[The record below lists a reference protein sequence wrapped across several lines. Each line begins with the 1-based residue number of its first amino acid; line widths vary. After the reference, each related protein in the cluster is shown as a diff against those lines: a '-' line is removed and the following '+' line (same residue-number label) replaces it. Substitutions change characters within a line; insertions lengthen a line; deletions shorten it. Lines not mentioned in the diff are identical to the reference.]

1 MSTATDGGGLIRA
14 SSQFRATAGSAEP
27 DVLAGSNPIV
37 LAGRQRLSARLAD
50 GREIIYF
57 DERPDPIRILID
69 PRDLPVVDPASQ
81 ARYDALRGEW
91 VGIAGHRQTRTYHPP
106 TEACPLCPSSPHNP
120 SEIPSPDYDVV
131 VFENRFPSFAG
142 VGPAARSTG
151 LFDPVA
157 GVGRCEVVC
166 FTADHTTTFSR
177 LSAHRVRTVIEAWA
191 DRTAALNAQD
201 GVEQVF
207 CFENRG
213 VEIGVTLAH
222 PHGQI
227 YGYPFVTPTTAAT
240 VASVAAHR
248 HRTGRNLFADIVAGE
263 LAAGTRV
270 VDTSTHWV
278 AFVPFAARWPVEVH
292 LYPRRQVADLTELDD
307 AERNDLAAF
316 YLRVLNRMER
326 VFADTL
332 PSISAWHQVPVHA
345 ERSEYWLHLEV
356 FSIRR
361 SVGKLKYLAGSESA
375 MGAFVNDITPE
386 AAAERLREVVLDD
399 GAELDDR
406 EGQSA

>member
-1 MSTATDGGGLIRA
+1 MTETSTPAHRPVRTDETSEAR
-14 SSQFRATAGSAEP
+14 
-27 DVLAGSNPIV
+27 
-37 LAGRQRLSARLAD
+37 LAGRRRITAWLAD

-57 DERPDPIRILID
+57 DERADQVRVLTD
-69 PRDLPVVDPASQ
+69 PRDLPVVEPASQ
-81 ARYDALRGEW
+81 ARYDALLSEW

-106 TEACPLCPSSPHNP
+106 TDQCPLCPSSPHNP

-142 VGPAARSTG
+142 HGPAAQATG
-151 LFDPVA
+151 LFDPSP

-177 LSAHRVRTVIEAWA
+177 LSPERVRTVVEAWA

-227 YGYPFVTPTTAAT
+227 YGYPFVTPTTAAML
-240 VASVAAHR
+240 ASVAR
-248 HRTGRNLFADIVAGE
+248 HRLETGRNLFADILAGE

-270 VDTSTHWV
+270 VATSAHWV

-292 LYPRRQVADLTELDD
+292 LYPRRQVADLTELAD
-307 AERNDLAAF
+307 AERDDLAAF
-316 YLRVLNRMER
+316 YLQLLNRMER

-345 ERSEYWLHLEV
+345 DRGEFWLHLEI

-361 SVGKLKYLAGSESA
+361 AVGKLKYLAGSESA
-375 MGAFVNDITPE
+375 MGAFVNDIAPE
-386 AAAERLREVVLDD
+386 VAAERLREVNPDD
-399 GAELDDR
+399 G
-406 EGQSA
+406 EGRRT